1 MTALKLW
8 AFWLGLAVL
17 VVLPFL
23 LSEFRMVQ
31 LATVG
36 AYFIAILGLDVLAA
50 GGQISLGQGAFV
62 AIGAYT
68 TAILLAD
75 HGVQDVKTIPIAAA
89 VAGGIG
95 IVTGVPALRLPGL
108 YLALVTFGIA
118 IAFPSIATKFDH
130 FTGGSAGIGL
140 TGGPTQTGHGHG
152 YLWLTNGVWLYLITW
167 TVAVICFL
175 FAWWLLGSRFGDS
188 LRAIRAGELAATA
201 FGVNRSAYMVAAFGI
216 STAFA
221 GVAGALL
228 AINIGRVGPGTFS
241 LQLSFFLVVAAVVGL
256 FGSIWGAA
264 LGAPL
269 ILFLPDIVGVF
280 PRVTAQ
286 ESGPATFFFGALLV
300 VLMLAVPLLRRVKRA

>member
-68 TAILLAD
+68 TAILMAD

-118 IAFPSIATKFDH
+118 VAFPSIATKFDH

-140 TGGPTQTGHGHG
+140 TGRPTQTGHGHG

-167 TVAVICFL
+167 TVAVVCFL

-188 LRAIRAGELAATA
+188 LRAIRGSELAATA
-201 FGVNRSAYMVAAFGI
+201 FGVNRSAYQVVAFGI

-241 LQLSFFLVVAAVVGL
+241 LQLSLFLVVAAVVGL
-256 FGSIWGAA
+256 FGSIWGAVPGA
-264 LGAPL
+264 LL

>member
-1 MTALKLW
+1 MYA
-8 AFWLGLAVL
+8 
-17 VVLPFL
+17 
-23 LSEFRMVQ
+23 
-31 LATVG
+31 
-36 AYFIAILGLDVLAA
+36 
-50 GGQISLGQGAFV
+50 
-62 AIGAYT
+62 
-68 TAILLAD
+68 
-75 HGVQDVKTIPIAAA
+75 
-89 VAGGIG
+89 
-95 IVTGVPALRLPGL
+95 GVPS
-108 YLALVTFGIA
+108 A
-118 IAFPSIATKFDH
+118 IP
-130 FTGGSAGIGL
+130 
-140 TGGPTQTGHGHG
+140 
-152 YLWLTNGVWLYLITW
+152 
-167 TVAVICFL
+167 VAVSVAPPCV
-175 FAWWLLGSRFGDS
+175 DS
-188 LRAIRAGELAATA
+188 ATA

-241 LQLSFFLVVAAVVGL
+241 LQLSLFLVVAAVVGL